1 MATEEVVK
9 ATYRDWSKAIAGLMP
24 KFNLSANKI
33 QLYANFM
40 VIIAI
45 LGVIPL
51 ALQAYKV
58 YSTKKTD
65 GISLYAFSFQIFV
78 SLTWICYALVIGNG
92 IIAVSSALLV
102 VAASLLVFFTWK
114 NSKKD
119 KKDEIKDQ

>member
-1 MATEEVVK
+1 MTTKEVATE
-9 ATYRDWSKAIAGLMP
+9 TFQDWNKAIAGLLP
-24 KFNLSANKI
+24 KFNISARKL

-40 VIIAI
+40 VIVAI

-102 VAASLLVFFTWK
+102 IAASLLVFFTWK